1 MGTNRVV
8 LVSANNGTEREVFAQ
23 EVENLVKQ
31 GWKVKG
37 KTIMPQPKPETK
49 PKPKTEE

>member
-1 MGTNRVV
+1 MSINRVV
-8 LVSANNGTEREVFAQ
+8 LVSANGGTEREVFSY
-23 EVENLVKQ
+23 EVEDLVKQ

-37 KTIMPQPKPETK
+37 AKPQPKPETK

>member
-1 MGTNRVV
+1 MGINRVI
-8 LVSANNGTEREVFAQ
+8 LVSSNNWTEREVFAH

-37 KTIMPQPKPETK
+37 KTMSKPKPETK

>member
-1 MGTNRVV
+1 MGTNRVI
-8 LVSANNGTEREVFAQ
+8 LVSSNNGTEREVFSY

-37 KTIMPQPKPETK
+37 TKPQPKPETK

>member
-1 MGTNRVV
+1 MAKNRVV
-8 LVSANNGTEREVFAQ
+8 LVSSNNGTEREVFAH

-37 KTIMPQPKPETK
+37 KTMPQPKPETK

>member
-1 MGTNRVV
+1 MSSNRVV
-8 LVSANNGTEREVFAQ
+8 LVSSNNGTEREVFAY

-37 KTIMPQPKPETK
+37 KPMSQPKPENK
-49 PKPKTEE
+49 PKPKEE

>member
-1 MGTNRVV
+1 MGTNRVI
-8 LVSANNGTEREVFAQ
+8 LVSPNNGTESEVFSY

-37 KTIMPQPKPETK
+37 KPMPQPKPETK

>member
-8 LVSANNGTEREVFAQ
+8 IVSKNNSTEKEVFSY

-37 KTIMPQPKPETK
+37 AKPQPKPETK

>member
-1 MGTNRVV
+1 MGTNRVI
-8 LVSANNGTEREVFAQ
+8 LVSPNNGTEREVFSY
-23 EVENLVKQ
+23 EVENLVKN

-37 KTIMPQPKPETK
+37 KPMPQPKPETK

>member
-1 MGTNRVV
+1 MGINRVV
-8 LVSANNGTEREVFAQ
+8 IVSKNNSTEKEVYSH
-23 EVENLVKQ
+23 EVEDIVNQ

-37 KTIMPQPKPETK
+37 KPMPQPKPETK

>member
-1 MGTNRVV
+1 MGTNRVI
-8 LVSANNGTEREVFAQ
+8 LVSPNNGTEREVFSY
-23 EVENLVKQ
+23 EVENLVNN

-37 KTIMPQPKPETK
+37 AKPQPKPETK

>member
-1 MGTNRVV
+1 MGINRVV
-8 LVSANNGTEREVFAQ
+8 IVSKNNSTEKEVYSY
-23 EVENLVKQ
+23 EVEDLVKQ

-37 KTIMPQPKPETK
+37 KPMPQPKPETK

>member
-1 MGTNRVV
+1 MGINRVV
-8 LVSANNGTEREVFAQ
+8 IVSKDNNTEKEVFSS

-37 KTIMPQPKPETK
+37 KTMPQPKPETK

>member
-1 MGTNRVV
+1 MSINRVV
-8 LVSANNGTEREVFAQ
+8 IVSKNNSTEKEVYSH
-23 EVENLVKQ
+23 EVEDLVKL

-37 KTIMPQPKPETK
+37 KKPQPKPETK

>member
-1 MGTNRVV
+1 MQTMKNDI
-8 LVSANNGTEREVFAQ
+8 AKF
-23 EVENLVKQ
+23 VKQ

-37 KTIMPQPKPETK
+37 KSMPQPKPETK

>member
-1 MGTNRVV
+1 MSSNRVI
-8 LVSANNGTEREVFAQ
+8 LVSVNNGTEREVFAY

-37 KTIMPQPKPETK
+37 QAKPQPKPETK

>member
-1 MGTNRVV
+1 MGTNRVI
-8 LVSANNGTEREVFAQ
+8 LASSNNGTEREVFSY

-37 KTIMPQPKPETK
+37 KTMPKPKPETK

>member
-1 MGTNRVV
+1 MAEQQEK
-8 LVSANNGTEREVFAQ
+8 LV

-37 KTIMPQPKPETK
+37 KTMPQPKPETK
-49 PKPKTEE
+49 PKPNSN

>member
-1 MGTNRVV
+1 MGINRVV
-8 LVSANNGTEREVFAQ
+8 IVSKNNSTEKEVYSH
-23 EVENLVKQ
+23 EVEDLVKQ

>member
-1 MGTNRVV
+1 MGTNRIV
-8 LVSANNGTEREVFAQ
+8 LVSANGGTEREVFSY

-37 KTIMPQPKPETK
+37 KPMPQPKPETK

>member
-1 MGTNRVV
+1 MGINRVV
-8 LVSANNGTEREVFAQ
+8 IVSKNNSTEKEVYSH
-23 EVENLVKQ
+23 EVEDLVKQ

-37 KTIMPQPKPETK
+37 AKPQPKPETK

>member
-1 MGTNRVV
+1 MGTNRIV
-8 LVSANNGTEREVFAQ
+8 LVSANGGTEREVFSY

-37 KTIMPQPKPETK
+37 KSMPQPKPETK
-49 PKPKTEE
+49 PKPKT

>member
-1 MGTNRVV
+1 MGTNSII
-8 LVSANNGTEREVFAQ
+8 LVSSNNGNEREVFSY

-37 KTIMPQPKPETK
+37 AKPQPKPETK

>member
-1 MGTNRVV
+1 MGTNRVI
-8 LVSANNGTEREVFAQ
+8 LVSPNNGTEREVFSY

-37 KTIMPQPKPETK
+37 AKPQPKPETK

>member
-1 MGTNRVV
+1 MSSNRVV
-8 LVSANNGTEREVFAQ
+8 LVSSNNGTEREVFAH

-37 KTIMPQPKPETK
+37 AKPQPKPENKLK
-49 PKPKTEE
+49 PIEE

>member
-1 MGTNRVV
+1 MSSNRVV
-8 LVSANNGTEREVFAQ
+8 LVSSNNGTEREVFAH

-37 KTIMPQPKPETK
+37 AKPQPKPENKLK
-49 PKPKTEE
+49 PKEE

>member
-1 MGTNRVV
+1 MGINRVV
-8 LVSANNGTEREVFAQ
+8 IVSKDNSTEREVFSY

-37 KTIMPQPKPETK
+37 AKPQPKPETK

>member
-1 MGTNRVV
+1 MSSNRVI
-8 LVSANNGTEREVFAQ
+8 LVSVNNGTERVVFAY
-23 EVENLVKQ
+23 EVENLVKH

-37 KTIMPQPKPETK
+37 AKPQLKPATK

>member
-1 MGTNRVV
+1 MGINRVI
-8 LVSANNGTEREVFAQ
+8 LVSSNNGTEREVFSY
-23 EVENLVKQ
+23 EVENLVKN

-37 KTIMPQPKPETK
+37 KKPQPKPETK

>member
-1 MGTNRVV
+1 MSINRVV
-8 LVSANNGTEREVFAQ
+8 LVSANGGTEREVFSY
-23 EVENLVKQ
+23 EVADLVKQ

-37 KTIMPQPKPETK
+37 KSMPKPKPETK

>member
-1 MGTNRVV
+1 MGTNRVI
-8 LVSANNGTEREVFAQ
+8 LVSPNNGTEREVFSY

-37 KTIMPQPKPETK
+37 KSMPQPKPETK

>member
-8 LVSANNGTEREVFAQ
+8 IISKDNSTEREVFSY

-37 KTIMPQPKPETK
+37 KTIPQPKPETK

>member
-1 MGTNRVV
+1 MGINRVT
-8 LVSANNGTEREVFAQ
+8 LVSSNNGTEREVFAH

-37 KTIMPQPKPETK
+37 KSIPKPKPENKLK
-49 PKPKTEE
+49 PKEE

>member
-1 MGTNRVV
+1 MGTNRVI
-8 LVSANNGTEREVFAQ
+8 LVSPNNGTEREVFAH

-37 KTIMPQPKPETK
+37 AKPQPKPETK

>member
-1 MGTNRVV
+1 MGINRVI
-8 LVSANNGTEREVFAQ
+8 LVSSNNGTEREVFSHGGK
-23 EVENLVKQ
+23 NLVKQ

-37 KTIMPQPKPETK
+37 AKPQPKPETK